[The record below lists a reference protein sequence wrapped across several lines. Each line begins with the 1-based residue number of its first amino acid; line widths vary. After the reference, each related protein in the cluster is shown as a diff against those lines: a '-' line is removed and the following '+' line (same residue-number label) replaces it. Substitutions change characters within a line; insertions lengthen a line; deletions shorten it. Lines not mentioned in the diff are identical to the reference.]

1 MIIILKKQLAK
12 ALYKLLKRVYEMSGK
27 TLSKKHEI
35 ILNKNIN
42 DCIKESGLFYNIKNK
57 IFKKRSRNK

>member
-1 MIIILKKQLAK
+1 MILILKKQLAK
-12 ALYKLLKRVYEMSGK
+12 ALYKLIKRVYEMSGK

-57 IFKKRSRNK
+57 LLKRRKK